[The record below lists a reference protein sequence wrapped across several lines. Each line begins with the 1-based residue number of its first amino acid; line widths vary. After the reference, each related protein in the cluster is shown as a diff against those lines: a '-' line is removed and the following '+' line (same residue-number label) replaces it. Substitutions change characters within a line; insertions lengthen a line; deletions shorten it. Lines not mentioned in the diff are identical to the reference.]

1 VPIRSYRRVETY
13 LADLDVADRLSRRPI
28 NDSLSFLRQ
37 ILGRA
42 VRDGAIYTNPCREAP
57 TATVQVG
64 ISYLGQ
70 RYDQV
75 EAEPLEP
82 LPFELG
88 IVECEER
95 LYAGRGHETAGYA
108 GWRGP
113 EILPGYTA

>member
-1 VPIRSYRRVETY
+1 M
-13 LADLDVADRLSRRPI
+13 DVDPL
-28 NDSLSFLRQ
+28 LVL
-37 ILGRA
+37 
-42 VRDGAIYTNPCREAP
+42 
-57 TATVQVG
+57 TASPVQVG

-113 EILPGYTA
+113 EILTGYTA